1 MNNMLTDKEEE
12 ATTVETELSQDDSE
26 VFGAP
31 VEEERS
37 PRSRP
42 SQQAKKNS
50 ANPQQITRLAEA
62 LEKQSSQLER
72 ISRVLDK
79 QLQLSHQV
87 QSSMSELNGQ
97 MRRLHKTS
105 IAVTDWINS
114 KKAKKEK
121 KRKEKKL
128 KSEKNK
134 NRRKKT

>member
-1 MNNMLTDKEEE
+1 MNNMLTDKQEE

-26 VFGAP
+26 VFGASL
-31 VEEERS
+31 EEERS

-42 SQQAKKNS
+42 RQQAKNS

-87 QSSMSELNGQ
+87 QSSMSELNDQ

-105 IAVTDWINS
+105 IAVTDWINR

-121 KRKEKKL
+121 KRKGKKL
-128 KSEKNK
+128 KSEKKK
-134 NRRKKT
+134 NRGKKT

>member
-1 MNNMLTDKEEE
+1 
-12 ATTVETELSQDDSE
+12 
-26 VFGAP
+26 
-31 VEEERS
+31 
-37 PRSRP
+37 
-42 SQQAKKNS
+42 
-50 ANPQQITRLAEA
+50 
-62 LEKQSSQLER
+62 
-72 ISRVLDK
+72 
-79 QLQLSHQV
+79 
-87 QSSMSELNGQ
+87 MSELNGQ

>member
-1 MNNMLTDKEEE
+1 MNNMRTDKQEE
-12 ATTVETELSQDDSE
+12 ATTVETQLSQNDSE
-26 VFGAP
+26 VFGAS
-31 VEEERS
+31 VEEEQG
-37 PRSRP
+37 PRSTPR
-42 SQQAKKNS
+42 QQTQRNS
-50 ANPQQITRLAEA
+50 ANPQQITKLAKA

-72 ISRVLDK
+72 ISQVLDK
-79 QLQLSHQV
+79 QLQLSHQA

-105 IAVTDWINS
+105 IAVTDWINR

-134 NRRKKT
+134 NRGKKT